1 MARRDKSPKCKADSW
16 VGFDG
21 QREIVVEAVEAAYR
35 RGEFEQVPKNIKE
48 SGISYMLAHGNL
60 DEAQYRAG
68 DWYRVRREM
77 RGGAVDPSN
86 EPVDVSGTTDPVSSR
101 VLFAGMEIAKLK
113 MKLPQVRWGL
123 IELVCVQNF
132 TIQEA
137 TYAGFGVCTQYNRK
151 VTGRLLR
158 AGLNEM
164 AVALGYAT
172 KRG

>member
-1 MARRDKSPKCKADSW
+1 MGRRDKTPKCKADSW

-35 RGEFEQVPKNIKE
+35 RGEFEAVPKNIRE
-48 SGISYMLAHGNL
+48 SGLSAMRARGQI

-77 RGGAVDPSN
+77 TNGAVDPSN
-86 EPVDVSGTTDPVSSR
+86 EPVDVSGTADPVSSR

-113 MKLPQVRWGL
+113 LKLPQVRWGL
-123 IELVCVQNF
+123 IEIVCVRNF
-132 TIQEA
+132 TIEEA
-137 TYAGFGVCTQYNRK
+137 TYAGFGIKTEYNRK

-158 AGLNEM
+158 DGLNEM